1 MKKVLTIAL
10 AVLISAAFV
19 TAVFAQA
26 PAEKPASEKM
36 MMEKKEMK
44 PQTMKFSGKV
54 TNMDMA
60 MKMMTVKGKK
70 GDMSFDVSGAKMK
83 GEMKAGDKVSV
94 RYMEKDGK
102 MMATSVMMAGGKMMK
117 KKEMQKEMKMEE
129 PAPAPAK

>member
-1 MKKVLTIAL
+1 MKKGLMIAL
-10 AVLISAAFV
+10 AVLISATFV
-19 TAVFAQA
+19 TAAFAQA
-26 PAEKPASEKM
+26 PDEKPASEKM

-44 PQTMKFSGKV
+44 PQTMKFSGEV

-83 GEMKAGDKVSV
+83 REMKPGDKVRV

-117 KKEMQKEMKMEE
+117 KKEMQKEMNTEE
-129 PAPAPAK
+129 AAPAPTK